1 MPNEYQRDGD
11 IAFIGLNS
19 RDNPSSLPE
28 GILSKSQNFR
38 LDRGVAQTRKGLERK
53 TIGDIVGQTIYSTG
67 TYILPSGQEMIV
79 LVVANGLYTYNPQT
93 EALSAKIYFP
103 NRITGATL
111 TSTDSIIVTVTKTA
125 HGLLAGAS
133 VYVECGT
140 VTYSGL
146 FVITSV
152 TANTFTYSMPRVA
165 STGAI
170 TGAACSYNA
179 SELITTPDGCDVCNA
194 VDKIFISRGFDKRP
208 LMWDLANTIIA
219 LPVSPS
225 SAHQF
230 PNCSTLMYYGN
241 RLIAIG
247 KHHAETE
254 TLRNYDTISVSN
266 YLDYA
271 HWDIADA
278 FTVNNGSNDHLV
290 GVAPWT
296 LNEFLVF
303 MRNSIY
309 YISIGSDRYITGAA
323 LSTDSYIKTL
333 ATDIGCLAKKSV
345 VQAGG
350 GVFFLSDNGVYFLQ
364 PQPASAESMK
374 LLTMSD
380 PISAP
385 IDNVIQRI
393 NRNYASNAVA
403 TYWNNRY
410 YLAVPL
416 DDSTVNNTVLVFNF
430 ILRQWES
437 VDTYPT
443 LVTTKNPNVIAY
455 GMGMGGDG
463 WQINTSASGLTDF
476 IYISITKSS
485 STPYHG
491 LAVGDYVNVNF
502 SYPKVV
508 GGSLAYSGDLPPSGT
523 YKVILDAYSSFD
535 ATYFYIKIPK
545 SSFINLPYTGNYP
558 ALSWDYIQGYG
569 CTFAK
574 ADSVSLK
581 EFIVVKKDNQRRMF
595 LVDNYQGIFLTEELD
610 YDEFGDST
618 GSPILPIPIAGV
630 DTAINIANGRYGNLI
645 LVSSLNSA
653 GIPNANVIV
662 LDSLSFSK
670 NDILAV
676 LETRKYS
683 FKNIGD
689 KRFSSY
695 EASLLTSGGEKIET
709 YVDVSNPDV
718 VVKVDSFGSSSNED
732 YTRSNPIRKTGSD
745 ALIRFVSYSKRPS
758 IRSAY
763 IYASQ
768 QKKTN
773 SNKD

>member
-53 TIGDIVGQTIYSTG
+53 TIGEIVGQTIYSTG

-103 NRITGATL
+103 NKITGATL

-152 TANTFTYSMPRVA
+152 TANTFTYSMARVA
-165 STGAI
+165 STGVI
-170 TGAACSYNA
+170 TGAACSYSA
-179 SELITTPDGCDVCNA
+179 SELIITPEGCDVCNA
-194 VDKIFISRGFDKRP
+194 VDKIFISRGFSKRP
-208 LMWDLANTIIA
+208 LMWDLATTIIA
-219 LPVSPS
+219 LPVTPAA
-225 SAHQF
+225 AHQF

-247 KHHAETE
+247 ANHAEQTSNIN
-254 TLRNYDTISVSN
+254 TLRNYDTVSVSN
-266 YLDYA
+266 YLDYES
-271 HWDIADA
+271 WDIADA

-309 YISIGSDRYITGAA
+309 YISIGSDRYTTGAV
-323 LSTDSYIKTL
+323 LSSDSYIKTL

-443 LVTTKNPNVIAY
+443 LVTTSNNLVA
-455 GMGMGGDG
+455 DS
-463 WQINTSASGLTDF
+463 WAINTSASGLTDY
-476 IYISITKSS
+476 IYIVITKSAV
-485 STPYHG
+485 PQHG

-502 SYPKVV
+502 TGQSWT
-508 GGSLAYSGDLPPSGT
+508 GSGYVDLLPPSGT
-523 YKVILDAYSSFD
+523 YKVIDDAYSNLDSSF
-535 ATYFYIKIPK
+535 FYIKIPK
-545 SSFINLPYTGNYP
+545 SSFLVLPYTGTYP
-558 ALSWDYIQGYG
+558 TLSWIYTLGYG
-569 CTFAK
+569 VTFAK
-574 ADSVSLK
+574 AESVSLK

-630 DTAINIANGRYGNLI
+630 DTAVNIANGKYGNLI
-645 LVSSLNSA
+645 LVSLTNSA
-653 GIPNANVIV
+653 GVPNANVIV

-718 VVKVDSFGSSSNED
+718 IVKVDSFGSSSNED

-773 SNKD
+773 LNKE